1 MSSSR
6 SGLPAA
12 VAETTERR
20 PTHVFDP
27 SGELARADDLAV
39 EEPLEIRVLFERAGR
54 RERAAVAVTMRTPGA
69 DFELAVGFLLTEGI
83 LPEASAATGVA
94 YCQSSPPEA
103 SGNVVEVTL
112 APGVEFDAE
121 RHRRNVYTTSSC
133 GICGKASLDSVRI
146 ACPTLP
152 QRKPRIERSTVHSL
166 PGRLAGTQP
175 AFARTG
181 GIHAAALFSAA
192 GELRIVREDVGRH
205 NAVDKVVGSLALA
218 GSLPASDQVL
228 VVSGRASFELVQ
240 KAAMAGIPILVAV
253 GAASSLAAKTAAEV
267 GMTLVGFVRPERFVV
282 YAGRERIEN
291 ARPA

>member
-6 SGLPAA
+6 SVPPAA
-12 VAETTERR
+12 LAETTERR
-20 PTHVFDP
+20 PTHVFDR

-54 RERAAVAVTMRTPGA
+54 RERAPVAVTMRTPGA
-69 DFELAVGFLLTEGI
+69 DFELAVGFLLSEGI
-83 LPEASAATGVA
+83 LPGASAVAGVA
-94 YCQSSPPEA
+94 YCESGSPEA

-133 GICGKASLDSVRI
+133 GICGKTSLDSVRM

-152 QRKPRIERSTVHSL
+152 QGSPRIARSIIHSL
-166 PGRLAGTQP
+166 PGRLAQTQP

-181 GIHAAALFSAA
+181 GIHAAGLFGAA
-192 GELRIVREDVGRH
+192 GDVQLVREDVGRH

-218 GSLPASDQVL
+218 GALPASAGVL

-240 KAAMAGIPILVAV
+240 KAALAGIPILVAV
-253 GAASSLAAKTAAEV
+253 GAASSLAAETAAEV
-267 GMTLVGFVRPERFVV
+267 GMTLVGFVRPERFVA
-282 YAGRERIEN
+282 YAGRERIDD
-291 ARPA
+291 ARTT